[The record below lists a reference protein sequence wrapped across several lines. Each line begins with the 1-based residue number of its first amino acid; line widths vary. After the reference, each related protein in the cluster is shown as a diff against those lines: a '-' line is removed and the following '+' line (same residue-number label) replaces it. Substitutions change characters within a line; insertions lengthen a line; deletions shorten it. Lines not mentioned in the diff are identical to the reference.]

1 MQQNYCGWAE
11 HRVALR
17 LCVLF
22 MFYLL
27 TFVSMLCLCD
37 RVLSQRSEKLHSFE
51 SQRSFSKAT
60 TRLSSAAVTHFNMFS
75 GSRTQLGDL
84 NCFGRLQQRPAV
96 CKPSGEVL
104 EQTPIDEVTH
114 VELCK
119 IRQTCIDPQSVS
131 LYSNSVNDKVQFYFL
146 IHSHFQLNFFLKST
160 LKKKDMQLWK
170 SAECHV

>member
-1 MQQNYCGWAE
+1 MGGASR
-11 HRVALR
+11 RVTS
-17 LCVLF
+17 LCFIYVLF
-22 MFYLL
+22 IDFCQHALPL
-27 TFVSMLCLCD
+27 RPRS
-37 RVLSQRSEKLHSFE
+37 LSTPKRCRQAVERSEKLQPFE

-84 NCFGRLQQRPAV
+84 NCFGRLQQCPAV

-119 IRQTCIDPQSVS
+119 IRQTCIDPQSVN
-131 LYSNSVNDKVQFYFL
+131 LYSNSANDKVQFYFL
-146 IHSHFQLNFFLKST
+146 IHSHF
-160 LKKKDMQLWK
+160 
-170 SAECHV
+170 